1 MKESNIQQEVRL
13 ALSVGGVVTF
23 RNNSGA
29 YEDDRGRWVRYGVG
43 QPGGADL
50 IGWRQIVVTPDMV
63 GQSLAVFVAV
73 EVKTPTGKATEAQ
86 INFLDQV
93 NKAGGIAG
101 VVRSKEDALALLNCA
116 K

>member
-29 YEDDRGRWVRYGVG
+29 YEDDRGRWVKYGVG
-43 QPGGADL
+43 NPGGSDL
-50 IGWRQIVVTPDMV
+50 IGFKQTVITPDMV
-63 GQSLAVFVAV
+63 GQKVAIFVAI
-73 EVKTPTGKATEAQ
+73 EVKTATGRVTEAQ
-86 INFLDQV
+86 QNFIDQV

-101 VVRSKEDALALLNCA
+101 IVRSKEDAIALLTTG
-116 K
+116 

>member
-1 MKESNIQQEVRL
+1 MKESNIQQDVRL
-13 ALSVGGVVTF
+13 ALSQSGVVSF

-29 YEDDRGRWVRYGVG
+29 YEDERGRWVRYGVG
-43 QPGGADL
+43 QPGGSDL

-63 GQSLAVFVAV
+63 GKSLAVFVAV

-86 INFLDQV
+86 MNFLDQV

-101 VVRSKEDALALLNCA
+101 IVRSKEDALALL
-116 K
+116 KTP

>member
-29 YEDDRGRWVRYGVG
+29 YEDDRGRWVKYGVG
-43 QPGGADL
+43 NPGGSDL
-50 IGWRQIVVTPDMV
+50 IGWRQTIVTPDMV
-63 GQSLAVFVAV
+63 GKPVAIFAAV
-73 EVKTPTGKATEAQ
+73 EIKTATGRVTEAQ
-86 INFLDQV
+86 QNFIDQV

-101 VVRSKEDALALLNCA
+101 VVRSAEDALALLNDS
-116 K
+116 